1 MCKITATEF
10 KENLGK
16 YMMLSLKE
24 EVLIT
29 KNGKPLT
36 KLVGVRNAS
45 WDELVGILDEKDL
58 DLNDP
63 KTAGILNKIWGF

>member
-29 KNGKPLT
+29 KNGKPFT
-36 KLVGVRNAS
+36 KLVGIKTS
-45 WDELVGILDEKDL
+45 TWDDLEGILNEEDL

-63 KTAGILNKIWGF
+63 KTAGILKKL

>member
-29 KNGKPLT
+29 KNGKPFT
-36 KLVGVRNAS
+36 KLVGVRS
-45 WDELVGILDEKDL
+45 STWDELVGVIDEKDL

-63 KTAGILNKIWGF
+63 KTAGILNLL